1 MNLAI
6 YRKAFAAELRRLS
19 AETRPDVDAIRRRIA
34 ELSGVIANMVS
45 AIATGTHSPALL
57 AALERAEADKAR
69 AEADLSAAVLS
80 AKVVTLP
87 ANLDALFRDQIAHLE
102 TELTRDVDA
111 AREILRDML
120 GTILIGRQ
128 ANALVAV
135 ISVASQDAKYAN
147 SGSGGRI

>member
-1 MNLAI
+1 VNLAI

>member
-1 MNLAI
+1 M
-6 YRKAFAAELRRLS
+6 
-19 AETRPDVDAIRRRIA
+19 
-34 ELSGVIANMVS
+34 
-45 AIATGTHSPALL
+45 
-57 AALERAEADKAR
+57 
-69 AEADLSAAVLS
+69 
-80 AKVVTLP
+80 TLP
-87 ANLDALFRDQIAHLE
+87 ANLDALFRDQIAHIE